1 MDAAGNPVYLAEYG
15 QPPGERHRA
24 NGGRDLSSPTLTGTL
39 SMDFFPVFL
48 NLRDQPCLVVGGGDV
63 GLRKARLLRAAHA
76 RVTVVSPELS
86 PAMRAYVAEQR
97 LAHVV
102 ARYAPEHLEGM
113 RVVYAATSDEQVN
126 RSVYADCEARGILVN
141 AVDQPEICRFITPS
155 IVDRSPVI
163 IAAST
168 GGAVPVLARH
178 LRARL
183 ETLIPAGYGDLARI
197 AGEFREAVKE
207 KLPDTTA
214 RRLFW
219 EELLTGP
226 FAERAMNQQTEAARA
241 LARQALDAADAAA
254 LTRGE
259 VFLVGAGPGDPD
271 LLTFRALRLMQM
283 ADVVLYDN
291 LVSDAILDLTRRDAD
306 RIYVGKKRADH
317 AVPQDD
323 LNLLLVKL
331 AKEGKKVLRLKGGD
345 PFIFGRGGEE
355 IETLAEHGV
364 RFQVVPGITS
374 AAGASCYAGIPLTHR
389 DYAQGVTFV
398 TGHRR
403 EGEEQLDWTRLTNPC
418 ETLVVYMGITQ
429 APVIAAELIAHGRR
443 PDTPVAIIE
452 KATTPQQRVH
462 VGELCSLKALI
473 ERSGIKPPALLII
486 GDVVKLHD
494 KLAWRGDLPD

>member
-1 MDAAGNPVYLAEYG
+1 MD
-15 QPPGERHRA
+15 Q
-24 NGGRDLSSPTLTGTL
+24 
-39 SMDFFPVFL
+39 FPVFL
-48 NLRDQPCLVVGGGDV
+48 KLQGQPCLVVGGGDV
-63 GLRKARLLRAAHA
+63 GLRKARLLHKAGA
-76 RVTVVSPELS
+76 RLTIVSPELS
-86 PAMRAYVAEQR
+86 AAMREFVLQQGLVHVAACYESSQ
-97 LAHVV
+97 LQ
-102 ARYAPEHLEGM
+102 GM
-113 RVVYAATSDEQVN
+113 RLVFAATDDADVN
-126 RSVYADCEARGILVN
+126 RRVFEDCEARGILVN
-141 AVDQPEICRFITPS
+141 AVDQPAICRFITPS

-183 ETLIPAGYGDLARI
+183 ETLVPASYGDLARI
-197 AGEFREAVKE
+197 AGEFRAEVKE

-219 EELLTGP
+219 DALLSGP
-226 FAERAMNQQTEAARA
+226 FAERAMNGQADAARA
-241 LARQALDAADAAA
+241 LVREAIAAADAQS

-291 LVSDAILDLTRRDAD
+291 LVSDAVLDLVRRDAD
-306 RIYVGKKRADH
+306 RLYVGKKRADH
-317 AVPQDD
+317 AVPQED
-323 LNLLLVKL
+323 LNLTLVRL
-331 AKEGKKVLRLKGGD
+331 AREGKKVLRLKGGD

-355 IETLAEHGV
+355 IETLAEHGIP
-364 RFQVVPGITS
+364 FQVVPGITS

-403 EGEEQLDWTRLTNPC
+403 EGEDTLDWARLTNPH
-418 ETLVVYMGITQ
+418 ETLVVYMGIMQ
-429 APVIAAELIAHGRR
+429 APRIAQELMAHGRR
-443 PDTPVAIIE
+443 ADTPVAVVE

-462 VGELCSLKALI
+462 TGTLATLGELIAGA
-473 ERSGIKPPALLII
+473 GIKPPALVII

-494 KLAWRGDLPD
+494 KLAWYRNNAP

>member
-1 MDAAGNPVYLAEYG
+1 
-15 QPPGERHRA
+15 
-24 NGGRDLSSPTLTGTL
+24 
-39 SMDFFPVFL
+39 MDFFPIFL
-48 NLRDQPCLVVGGGDV
+48 KLNDQTCLVVGGGDV
-63 GLRKARLLRAAHA
+63 GLRKARLLRAAGAH
-76 RVTVVSPELS
+76 VTVVSPELS
-86 PAMRAYVAEQR
+86 PAMAAYVAAEGLHHR
-97 LAHVV
+97 AETYSPRCLD
-102 ARYAPEHLEGM
+102 GM
-113 RVVYAATSDEQVN
+113 RLVYAATDSETVN
-126 RSVYADCEARGILVN
+126 QTVYRDCEARGILIN

-155 IVDRSPVI
+155 IVDRSPVV

-183 ETLIPAGYGDLARI
+183 ETLIPAGYGDLARV
-197 AGEFREAVKE
+197 AGEFRAAVKD

-219 EELLTGP
+219 EELLSGP
-226 FAERAMNQQTEAARA
+226 FAERAMNGQ
-241 LARQALDAADAAA
+241 ADAARLLAQQA
-254 LTRGE
+254 LATADAATLMKGE

-317 AVPQDD
+317 AVPQED

-331 AKEGKKVLRLKGGD
+331 AQEGKKVLRLKGGD

-355 IETLAEHGV
+355 IETLAEHGIP
-364 RFQVVPGITS
+364 FQVVPGITS

-403 EGEEQLDWTRLTNPC
+403 EGEQVLDWTRLTNPC

-429 APVIAAELIAHGRR
+429 APSIAAELMANGRCG
-443 PDTPVAIIE
+443 DTPVAIIE
-452 KATTPQQRVH
+452 KATTPQQKVH
-462 VGELCSLKALI
+462 IGTLATLGELIANASV
-473 ERSGIKPPALLII
+473 KPPALLII

-494 KLAWRGDLPD
+494 KLKWRGDGS

>member
-1 MDAAGNPVYLAEYG
+1 MD
-15 QPPGERHRA
+15 H
-24 NGGRDLSSPTLTGTL
+24 
-39 SMDFFPVFL
+39 FPIFL
-48 NLRDQPCLVVGGGDV
+48 NVRAQHCLVVGGGDV
-63 GLRKARLLRAAHA
+63 GLRKARLLHSAGAQ
-76 RVTVVSPELS
+76 VTVIS
-86 PAMRAYVAEQR
+86 PALSLEMHKFVAQHA
-97 LAHVV
+97 LVHV
-102 ARYAPEHLEGM
+102 ATSYAPAQLDGM
-113 RVVYAATSDEQVN
+113 RLVFAATDDHAVN
-126 RSVYADCEARGILVN
+126 QRIYADCEARGILVN
-141 AVDQPEICRFITPS
+141 AVDQPALCRFITPS

-183 ETLIPAGYGDLARI
+183 ETLVPANYGELARI
-197 AGEFREAVKE
+197 AGEFRLAVKE
-207 KLPDTTA
+207 KLPGTSA

-219 EELLTGP
+219 EALLSGP
-226 FAERAMNQQTEAARA
+226 FAERVLAGQADAARVLAQQA
-241 LARQALDAADAAA
+241 LAAADANT

-271 LLTFRALRLMQM
+271 LLTFRALRLMQL

-291 LVSDAILDLTRRDAD
+291 LVSDAVLDLVRRDAD

-317 AVPQDD
+317 AVPQEDI
-323 LNLLLVKL
+323 NLSLVRL

-355 IETLAEHGV
+355 IETLAENGIP
-364 RFQVVPGITS
+364 FQVVPGITS

-403 EGEEQLDWTRLTNPC
+403 GDKGGDKAGGEEPLDWTRSTSAH

-429 APVIAAELIAHGRR
+429 ASQIARELMSHGRR
-443 PDTPVAIIE
+443 ADTPVAVIE

-462 VGELCSLKALI
+462 IGTLATLGELIAHA
-473 ERSGIKPPALLII
+473 GIKPPALLII

-494 KLAWRGDLPD
+494 HLAWYRQQHD

>member
-1 MDAAGNPVYLAEYG
+1 
-15 QPPGERHRA
+15 
-24 NGGRDLSSPTLTGTL
+24 
-39 SMDFFPVFL
+39 MDFFPIFL
-48 NLRDQPCLVVGGGDV
+48 SLRDQACLVVGGGDV

-76 RVTVVSPELS
+76 RVTVVSPVLS
-86 PAMRAYVAEQR
+86 PAMAAFVAAEQ
-97 LAHVV
+97 LPHV
-102 ARYAPEHLEGM
+102 AAAYTPDCLHGM
-113 RVVYAATSDEQVN
+113 RLVYAATNDEAVN
-126 RSVYADCEARGILVN
+126 RSIYDDCEARGILIN

-163 IAAST
+163 IATST

-183 ETLIPAGYGDLARI
+183 ETLIPAGYGDLARL
-197 AGEFREAVKE
+197 AGEFRAAVKE

-226 FAERAMNQQTEAARA
+226 FAERAMNRQDTAARA
-241 LARQALDAADAAA
+241 LARQALDSADAAT

-317 AVPQDD
+317 AVPQED

-364 RFQVVPGITS
+364 PFQVVPGITS

-403 EGEEQLDWTRLTNPC
+403 EGEQTLDWTRLTNPC
-418 ETLVVYMGITQ
+418 ETLVVYMGIAQ
-429 APVIAAELIAHGRR
+429 APVMAAELITHGRR

-452 KATTPQQRVH
+452 KATTPQQKVH
-462 VGELCSLKALI
+462 IATLATLGAVIAA
-473 ERSGIKPPALLII
+473 SGVKPPALLII

-494 KLAWRGDLPD
+494 KLQWRGA